1 MPELKTLGLALLIAS
16 LVPAAL
22 PAQSRVNLPQLRQVV
37 TVPKEA
43 VAAIRAGLAAPE
55 PPSNELSPAVEAH
68 LLGATPQNFREA
80 CGAMIE
86 HWGEIAR
93 GSAEWHVRILH
104 QENDLNW
111 LAFRCRS
118 RTLEYSDFHDE
129 RPALLKLDSGRL
141 EFFPLAKD
149 AASDSTL
156 YHLEFS
162 QVVPLDGARGVAF
175 KVSEPAENPCCDG
188 PESRSGETWR
198 IFADTARGV
207 AELLS
212 IVTARDDSSHS
223 DDPEIDDE
231 TTYRAELQL
240 ERDRNGQVTTVTATF
255 REETT
260 EFSGEFEEAPPR
272 IVGKRTGTLRYR
284 WNPAVQ
290 RFDEVK

>member
-1 MPELKTLGLALLIAS
+1 MKTLGLALLLAS
-16 LVPAAL
+16 LVPAAS

-37 TVPKEA
+37 RVPKEA
-43 VAAIRAGLAAPE
+43 VAAIRAGLAAPD
-55 PPSNELSPAVEAH
+55 PPSNELSPAVEA
-68 LLGATPQNFREA
+68 LLLAAAPQSFREA
-80 CGAMIE
+80 CGALIE

-129 RPALLKLDSGRL
+129 CPALLKLDSGRL
-141 EFFPLAKD
+141 EFFPLAKNAD
-149 AASDSTL
+149 NDSTL

-162 QVVPLDGARGVAF
+162 QVVPLEGARGVAF

-223 DDPEIDDE
+223 DDPEIDSE
-231 TTYRAELQL
+231 TIYRGQISLQRGPQETVREVVSTFKEEEKEITYEGEKAVPRIASQ
-240 ERDRNGQVTTVTATF
+240 RSGTKRYCWNSTTIA
-255 REETT
+255 
-260 EFSGEFEEAPPR
+260 FEEM
-272 IVGKRTGTLRYR
+272 K
-284 WNPAVQ
+284 
-290 RFDEVK
+290 